1 MDRIETLLRV
11 LVSVLLYEECSLLWR
26 LVRGFLLAYED
37 MFSSCFLCRRVKF
50 LLDLGLPMIK
60 YKEYR

>member
-37 MFSSCFLCRRVKF
+37 ICFPHVFPVGGLNSS
-50 LLDLGLPMIK
+50 
-60 YKEYR
+60 